1 MNKKLLFLIT
11 LLFVGL
17 LLSACG
23 DNNDSTSNESN
34 DEGEN
39 SENEENNEG
48 KKLTV
53 LVEGGSPA
61 EAVAEETRDSF
72 KEETGYDVIIESVPY
87 TGVYDRMRTELTTGS
102 GAFDVATIDT
112 IWLPALYEGLE
123 PIQDIVTDEISA
135 DLFPGLIDGATIED
149 NVYGLPTWTNSK
161 ILLYRKDLFE
171 DENNKSAFEAEFG
184 YELAP
189 PGDWEQY
196 KDIASFFGNNEDY
209 PELYGTSVF
218 GASSGDS
225 VASWLDHVTQ
235 AGADNLVLDDNG
247 EVIVN
252 DQYHVDALNML
263 NDLVSTEGS
272 VPENTLETASAE
284 TAELFYNG
292 NLAMMLAWGHFYVPA
307 NDPDTSDVAGKV
319 GAAPMIAGEEGIGV
333 VPGPWYQVIPSSSNK
348 KDMAK
353 KYLEFMYE
361 KNELYADALG
371 VAARQSVFEE
381 YGKEEKYSHL
391 TPLAKTLNA
400 EQTQNRPSTDQW
412 QEIESEALIPAIQ
425 KVLGGELTAQEA
437 LDEANE
443 IIEGIVN

>member
-1 MNKKLLFLIT
+1 MNKKLLLLII
-11 LLFVGL
+11 LSIFAIMV
-17 LLSACG
+17 SACS
-23 DNNDSTSNESN
+23 NNNSSSNESG
-34 DEGEN
+34 DGE
-39 SENEENNEG
+39 SDQ
-48 KKLTV
+48 KLTV

-61 EAVAEETRDSF
+61 ETVANETSDAF
-72 KEETGYDVIIESVPY
+72 QEETGYEVVIESVPY
-87 TGVYDRMRTELTTGS
+87 TGVYDRMRTELTTGA

-123 PIQDIVTDEISA
+123 PIQDIVTEEISG
-135 DLFPGLIDGATIED
+135 DLFPGLIDGATIEE

-171 DENNKSAFEAEFG
+171 DENNKSKFEAEFG
-184 YELAP
+184 YELGP
-189 PGDWEQY
+189 PEDWEQY
-196 KDIASFFGNNEDY
+196 KDVASFFGNNEDF
-209 PELYGTSVF
+209 PELYGTTVF

-235 AGADNLVLDDNG
+235 AGADNLIMNEDG
-247 EVIVN
+247 EVIV
-252 DQYHVDALNML
+252 DDKYHVEALNML
-263 NDLVSTEGS
+263 DDLVSTEGL

-307 NDPDTSDVAGKV
+307 NDPDTSSVAGNV
-319 GAAPMIAGEEGIGV
+319 GVAPMIAGEGGIGG
-333 VPGPWYQVIPSSSNK
+333 VPGPWYQVIPSSSKK

-353 KYLEFMYE
+353 EYLEFMYE

-381 YGKEEKYSHL
+381 YGQEEKYSHL
-391 TPLAKTLNA
+391 APLATTLEA

-412 QEIESEALIPAIQ
+412 QEIESEALIPAVQ
-425 KVLGGELTAQEA
+425 KVLGGEITAQEA
-437 LDEANE
+437 LEEAKE
-443 IIEGIVN
+443 KIEGIVN

>member
-23 DNNDSTSNESN
+23 DDNEVV
-34 DEGEN
+34 
-39 SENEENNEG
+39 EENNEDNT
-48 KKLTV
+48 LTV

-61 EAVAEETRDSF
+61 ETVAEETRDSF
-72 KEETGYDVIIESVPY
+72 KEETGYEVVIESVPY
-87 TGVYDRMRTELTTGS
+87 TGVYDRMRTELTTGA

-112 IWLPALYEGLE
+112 IWLPAFYEGLE
-123 PIQDIVTDEISA
+123 PIQDIVTDEMSG
-135 DLFPGLIDGATIED
+135 DLFPGLIDGSTIEG

-171 DENNKSAFEAEFG
+171 DENNKSKFEAEFG

-189 PGDWEQY
+189 PVNWQQY
-196 KDIASFFGNNEDY
+196 KDVASFFGNNEDY
-209 PELYGTSVF
+209 PELYGTTVF

-235 AGADNLVLDDNG
+235 AGADNLVLDDKG
-247 EVIVN
+247 EVVVN
-252 DQYHVDALNML
+252 DQYHVTALNML
-263 NDLVSTEGS
+263 NDLVSTDGI
-272 VPENTLETASAE
+272 VPENTMETASAE

-307 NDPDTSDVAGKV
+307 NDPNTSDVAGKV
-319 GAAPMIAGEEGIGV
+319 GAAPMIAGEAGIGV
-333 VPGPWYQVIPSSSNK
+333 VPGPWYQVIPASSTK
-348 KDMAK
+348 KEMAK
-353 KYLEFMYE
+353 EYLKFMYE
-361 KNELYADALG
+361 KNELYTDALG

-381 YGKEEKYSHL
+381 YGQQDKYSHL
-391 TPLAKTLNA
+391 TPLATTLNA
-400 EQTQNRPSTDQW
+400 AQTQNRPSTAQW
-412 QEIESEALIPAIQ
+412 QEIESEALIPAVQ
-425 KVLGGELTAQEA
+425 KVLGGEATAQEA
-437 LDEANE
+437 LGEAKE